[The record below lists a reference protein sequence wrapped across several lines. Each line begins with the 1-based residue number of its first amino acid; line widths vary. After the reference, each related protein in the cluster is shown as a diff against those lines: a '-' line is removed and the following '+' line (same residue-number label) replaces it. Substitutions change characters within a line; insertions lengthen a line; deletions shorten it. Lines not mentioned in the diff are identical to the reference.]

1 MVHGLWAAD
10 MVFPSFMLGLDQRKF
25 IVLAVLA
32 GVLAATTSAATGAAT
47 WVWVE
52 VIDDPLEYELDELDE
67 LDELVM
73 MVLLDEA
80 LLAWSMMY

>member
-1 MVHGLWAAD
+1 MVQGLWAAD

-47 WVWVE
+47 WVLVE
-52 VIDDPLEYELDELDE
+52 AVIDDPLEYELDELDE
-67 LDELVM
+67 LLVM

>member
-1 MVHGLWAAD
+1 

-47 WVWVE
+47 WVLVE
-52 VIDDPLEYELDELDE
+52 AVIDDPLEYELDELDE